1 MRRAGRRSAAD
12 LAVPRLVAPV
22 APPVPP
28 PPPPDHL
35 SAEMKAWWLQ
45 VTTDFELDRHH
56 LLLLEGACEAW
67 DRAAQARAAL
77 VEHGLTFTG
86 RDGQP
91 KTRPEVNIERDARI
105 TFARYLRELDLD
117 EPPPQ
122 ARPPGLH
129 SNRR

>member
-12 LAVPRLVAPV
+12 FATPQLVAP
-22 APPVPP
+22 APPLASGTTTARAFVRR
-28 PPPPDHL
+28 D
-35 SAEMKAWWLQ
+35 ADVGRQ
-45 VTTDFELDRHH
+45 VTSDYALDQHH

-77 VEHGLTFTG
+77 AEHGLTYIG

-91 KTRPEVNIERDARI
+91 KARPEVNIERDARI